1 VSWPHIL
8 SVSRVVVA
16 APVAAL
22 VLAGHGNALLCAA
35 VLFALAS
42 LTDLLDGPLARRGSR
57 SVSPFGIYLDTTGD
71 KVLVSV
77 VLIAMASTRIVDP
90 WMAMVIV
97 GREFLVTG
105 VRTLAAVQGYVI
117 AANLAGKIKTT
128 VTLVAMTAL
137 LVVDSGKQGGVFSN
151 AGDMNLWRRGAWIA
165 MLIGVALTVISGA
178 RYVFDAWPMFFPND
192 DATASEKIRDGQPAE
207 AQPQSRS

>member
-1 VSWPHIL
+1 
-8 SVSRVVVA
+8 
-16 APVAAL
+16 L
-22 VLAGHGNALLCAA
+22 VLAGHGNALLWAA

-77 VLIAMASTRIVDP
+77 VLIAMACTRIVDP

-117 AANLAGKIKTT
+117 AANLAGKTKTT
-128 VTLVAMTAL
+128 VTLIAMTAL
-137 LVVDSGKQGGVFSN
+137 LIVDSGRQGGVFSH
-151 AGDMNLWRRGAWIA
+151 AGDMNVWRTGAWIT
-165 MLIGVALTVISGA
+165 MLFGVALTVISGA
-178 RYVFDAWPMFFPND
+178 RYVFDAWPMFFPNEN
-192 DATASEKIRDGQPAE
+192 ATPAE
-207 AQPQSRS
+207 KLPNGQSSEARPQSHS